1 MDQAE
6 ETFFDSTCP
15 HCQHALSF
23 PENEAGAVQDCP
35 WCDAIIVVPVDQAAV
50 AGTLPLPI
58 VSTRLLLRPPALAD
72 APQLAPILGDPDLF
86 RYGEWAV
93 LGLDEIEQAIEGQW
107 ANHLA
112 QEAGSLGLTIEMEG
126 QVIGAAWFSYRD
138 QTRKQGAFLLAIRP
152 ASQRCGLGA
161 EAVRALL
168 GFGFNGMHLRRV
180 AVSCDSRHEAAR
192 RTLEKAGMRREGEFL
207 QNECING
214 IWIDSVVYAMLH
226 DEYAHPPR
234 RAAGDADQGGRA

>member
-6 ETFFDSTCP
+6 EAFFDSTCP

-35 WCDAIIVVPVDQAAV
+35 WCGAVIVVPVGQAAV

-58 VSTRLLLRPPALAD
+58 VSPRLQLRPLSLAD

-86 RYGEWAV
+86 RYGEWSV
-93 LGLDEIEQAIEGQW
+93 LALDEIEQAIEGQW
-107 ANHLA
+107 ANHLS
-112 QEAGSLGLTIEMEG
+112 QEAGSLGLAIELQG

-138 QTRKQGAFLLAIRP
+138 RMRKQGAFLLAISP
-152 ASQRCGLGA
+152 AHQRRGLGT

-168 GFGFNGMHLRRV
+168 GFGFHGIHLHRV

-192 RTLEKAGMRREGEFL
+192 RMLETVGMRREGERL
-207 QNECING
+207 QDECVHG
-214 IWIDSVVYAMLH
+214 VWIDSVVYAMLH
-226 DEYAHPPR
+226 DEYDHPPR
-234 RAAGDADQGGRA
+234 RASNGADQGERA